1 MPLAILAGPD
11 VVVENGAYPFLTT
24 KTSKIFTMN
33 TQDETTALKNNK
45 ELFVKMVVSNWELQ
59 NQRLNGW
66 LSKLSDERLL
76 EPVAE
81 GKNRAV
87 YLLGHLVAVND
98 GMISLLGL
106 GERLYP
112 ELDDLFLKNPDRAF
126 DEIPTVADLKTKWTN
141 LNATLTRYF
150 AELDAD
156 EWFGKHNAISDEDFA
171 REPHRNKLNILINRT
186 NHEAYHLGQLIFLKA

>member
-1 MPLAILAGPD
+1 
-11 VVVENGAYPFLTT
+11 
-24 KTSKIFTMN
+24 MN
-33 TQDETTALKNNK
+33 TQEETTALKANRQ
-45 ELFVKMVVSNWELQ
+45 LFIKMVVSNWELQ

-66 LSKLSDERLL
+66 LSKISDERLS
-76 EPVAE
+76 EPVAD

-87 YLLGHLVAVND
+87 YLLGHLIAVND

-112 ELDDLFLKNPDRAF
+112 ELDELFVKNPDRTF
-126 DEIPTVADLKTKWTN
+126 DQIPPVAELKAKWAN
-141 LNATLTRYF
+141 LNEVLSRYF
-150 AELDAD
+150 AGLDAE
-156 EWFGKHNAISDEDFA
+156 EWFKKHNAVSDEDFA

>member
-1 MPLAILAGPD
+1 MI
-11 VVVENGAYPFLTT
+11 
-24 KTSKIFTMN
+24 M
-33 TQDETTALKNNK
+33 QDETTALKASK
-45 ELFVKMVVSNWELQ
+45 ELFIKMVVSNWELQ
-59 NQRLNGW
+59 NQRLNAW
-66 LSKLSDERLL
+66 LAKLPEERLS

-112 ELDDLFLKNPDRAF
+112 ELDELFVKNPDRAF
-126 DEIPTVADLKTKWTN
+126 DQLPTVSELKAKWAN
-141 LNATLTRYF
+141 LNEVLNRHF

-156 EWFGKHNAISDEDFA
+156 EWFKKHNAVSDEDFA

>member
-1 MPLAILAGPD
+1 
-11 VVVENGAYPFLTT
+11 
-24 KTSKIFTMN
+24 MN
-33 TQDETTALKNNK
+33 TQDETTALKAAR
-45 ELFVKMVVSNWELQ
+45 EVFVKMVVSNWELQ

-66 LSKLSDERLL
+66 LAKLPEERLA

-87 YLLGHLVAVND
+87 YLLGHLIAVND

-112 ELDDLFLKNPDRAF
+112 ELDALFVQNPDRTF
-126 DEIPTVADLKTKWTN
+126 DEIPSVADLKAKWAN
-141 LNATLTRYF
+141 LNAVLTGYF
-150 AELDAD
+150 AELDPE
-156 EWFGKHNAISDEDFA
+156 EWFRKHNAISDEDFA

>member
-1 MPLAILAGPD
+1 M
-11 VVVENGAYPFLTT
+11 
-24 KTSKIFTMN
+24 S
-33 TQDETTALKNNK
+33 TQNETTTLKNSK

-66 LSKLSDERLL
+66 LAQLSDERLL

-112 ELDDLFLKNPDRAF
+112 ELDEIFVKNPDRTF
-126 DEIPTVADLKTKWTN
+126 DEIPTVADLKTKWAN
-141 LNATLTRYF
+141 LNVVLTRYF
-150 AELDAD
+150 TELDAD
-156 EWFGKHNAISDEDFA
+156 EWFGKHNAVSQEDFA

>member
-1 MPLAILAGPD
+1 M
-11 VVVENGAYPFLTT
+11 
-24 KTSKIFTMN
+24 S
-33 TQDETTALKNNK
+33 TQNETTTLKNSK

-66 LSKLSDERLL
+66 LAQLSDERLL

-87 YLLGHLVAVND
+87 YLLGHLIAVND

-112 ELDDLFLKNPDRAF
+112 ELDEIFVKNPDRTF
-126 DEIPTVADLKTKWTN
+126 DEIPTVADLKTKWAN
-141 LNATLTRYF
+141 LNAVLTRYF
-150 AELDAD
+150 TELDAD
-156 EWFGKHNAISDEDFA
+156 EWFGKHNAVSQENFA

>member
-1 MPLAILAGPD
+1 MSTQNEAI
-11 VVVENGAYPFLTT
+11 
-24 KTSKIFTMN
+24 
-33 TQDETTALKNNK
+33 ALKDSK
-45 ELFVKMVVSNWELQ
+45 ELFIKMVVSNWELQ

-66 LSKLSDERLL
+66 LAQLPDERLL

-98 GMISLLGL
+98 GMIALLGL

-112 ELDDLFLKNPDRAF
+112 ELDELFVKNPDRKF
-126 DEIPTVADLKTKWTN
+126 DEIPTVAELKEKWTN
-141 LNATLTRYF
+141 LNAVLTRYF
-150 AELDAD
+150 TDLDAG
-156 EWFGKHNAISDEDFA
+156 EWFRRHNAVSEEDFA

>member
-1 MPLAILAGPD
+1 M
-11 VVVENGAYPFLTT
+11 
-24 KTSKIFTMN
+24 S
-33 TQDETTALKNNK
+33 TQDETTALKASK
-45 ELFVKMVVSNWELQ
+45 ELFIKMVVSNWELQ

-66 LSKLSDERLL
+66 LAKLPEERLS

-87 YLLGHLVAVND
+87 YLLGHLIAVND
-98 GMISLLGL
+98 GIIPLLGL

-112 ELDDLFLKNPDRAF
+112 ELDELFVKNPDRTF
-126 DEIPTVADLKTKWTN
+126 DDIPPVAELKAKWTN
-141 LNATLTRYF
+141 LNAVLTRYF
-150 AELDAD
+150 ADLDAD
-156 EWFGKHNAISDEDFA
+156 EWFRKHNAVSDEDFA

>member
-1 MPLAILAGPD
+1 MRSLAGQMLLSKTEPIH
-11 VVVENGAYPFLTT
+11 FLTT
-24 KTSKIFTMN
+24 NHQETFIMS
-33 TQDETTALKNNK
+33 TQNEATALKDSK
-45 ELFVKMVVSNWELQ
+45 ALFVKMVVSNWELQ

-66 LSKLSDERLL
+66 LAQLPDERLL

-98 GMISLLGL
+98 GMIALLGL

-112 ELDDLFLKNPDRAF
+112 ELDELFVKNPDRKF
-126 DEIPTVADLKTKWTN
+126 DKIPTVAELKAKWTN
-141 LNATLTRYF
+141 LNAVLTRYF

-156 EWFGKHNAISDEDFA
+156 EWFGKHNAVSDEDFA

>member
-1 MPLAILAGPD
+1 
-11 VVVENGAYPFLTT
+11 
-24 KTSKIFTMN
+24 MN
-33 TQDETTALKNNK
+33 TQDETTALRAAR
-45 ELFVKMVVSNWELQ
+45 ELFVRMVVSNWELQ

-66 LSKLSDERLL
+66 LAKLPEERLA

-87 YLLGHLVAVND
+87 YLLGHLIAVND

-112 ELDDLFLKNPDRAF
+112 ELDHLFVKNPDRTF
-126 DEIPTVADLKTKWTN
+126 EEIPSVADLKAQWAN
-141 LNATLTRYF
+141 LNAVLTRYF
-150 AELDAD
+150 AELDAE
-156 EWFGKHNAISDEDFA
+156 EWFTKHNAISDEDFA

>member
-1 MPLAILAGPD
+1 MD
-11 VVVENGAYPFLTT
+11 
-24 KTSKIFTMN
+24 
-33 TQDETTALKNNK
+33 TQDETTALK
-45 ELFVKMVVSNWELQ
+45 EARALFIKMVVSNWELQ

-66 LSKLSDERLL
+66 LAKLPEERLS

-87 YLLGHLVAVND
+87 YLLGHLIAVND

-112 ELDDLFLKNPDRAF
+112 ELDELFVKNPDRTFA
-126 DEIPTVADLKTKWTN
+126 EIPSVTDLKAKWAN
-141 LNATLTRYF
+141 LNAALTRYF
-150 AELDAD
+150 AELDPE
-156 EWFGKHNAISDEDFA
+156 EWFSKHNAVSDEDFA

>member
-1 MPLAILAGPD
+1 MQHEA
-11 VVVENGAYPFLTT
+11 
-24 KTSKIFTMN
+24 
-33 TQDETTALKNNK
+33 TALKESR

-66 LSKLSDERLL
+66 LSKISDQRLSQ
-76 EPVAE
+76 PVAE

-87 YLLGHLVAVND
+87 YLLGHLIAVND

-112 ELDDLFLKNPDRAF
+112 ELDELFVKNPDHTFDQIPPVSELRAQW
-126 DEIPTVADLKTKWTN
+126 AN
-141 LNATLTRYF
+141 LNQVLSGYF
-150 AELDAD
+150 AELGAE
-156 EWFGKHNAISDEDFA
+156 EWFKKHNAISDEDFA

>member
-1 MPLAILAGPD
+1 
-11 VVVENGAYPFLTT
+11 
-24 KTSKIFTMN
+24 MN
-33 TQDETTALKNNK
+33 TLDETTALKASK
-45 ELFVKMVVSNWELQ
+45 EIFIKMVVSNWELQ

-66 LSKLSDERLL
+66 LAKMPDERLS

-81 GKNRAV
+81 GKNRAI
-87 YLLGHLVAVND
+87 YLLGHLIAVND

-112 ELDDLFLKNPDRAF
+112 ELDEIFVKNPDQAF
-126 DEIPTVADLKTKWTN
+126 ADIPSAGELKAQWAN
-141 LNATLTRYF
+141 LNGVLTDYF
-150 AELDAD
+150 AGLDA
-156 EWFGKHNAISDEDFA
+156 EQWFTKHSAISEEDFA

>member
-1 MPLAILAGPD
+1 
-11 VVVENGAYPFLTT
+11 
-24 KTSKIFTMN
+24 MN
-33 TQDETTALKNNK
+33 TLEETTALKANK
-45 ELFVKMVVSNWELQ
+45 EVFIKMVVSNWELQ

-66 LSKLSDERLL
+66 LAKISDERLS

-81 GKNRAV
+81 GKNRAI
-87 YLLGHLVAVND
+87 YLLGHLIAVND

-112 ELDDLFLKNPDRAF
+112 ELDEIFLKNPDRAF
-126 DEIPTVADLKTKWTN
+126 ADIPTAAELKAQWAN
-141 LNATLTRYF
+141 LNRVLTEYF
-150 AELDAD
+150 AALDAD
-156 EWFGKHNAISDEDFA
+156 QWFTKHNAISEEDFA

>member
-1 MPLAILAGPD
+1 MLLSEMESIR
-11 VVVENGAYPFLTT
+11 FLTINHQET
-24 KTSKIFTMN
+24 FNMS
-33 TQDETTALKNNK
+33 TQNETTALKTSK

-66 LSKLSDERLL
+66 LAQLTDERLL

-98 GMISLLGL
+98 GMIALLGL

-112 ELDDLFLKNPDRAF
+112 ELDEPFVKNPDRTF
-126 DEIPTVADLKTKWTN
+126 DEIPTVAELKEKWAN
-141 LNATLTRYF
+141 LNAVLTRYF

-156 EWFGKHNAISDEDFA
+156 EWFAKHNAISEEAFA
-171 REPHRNKLNILINRT
+171 QEPHRNKLNILINRT

>member
-1 MPLAILAGPD
+1 
-11 VVVENGAYPFLTT
+11 
-24 KTSKIFTMN
+24 MN
-33 TQDETTALKNNK
+33 TQDETTALKASK

-66 LSKLSDERLL
+66 LGKLTDERLS

-87 YLLGHLVAVND
+87 YLLGHLIAVND

-112 ELDDLFLKNPDRAF
+112 ELDELFVKNADRTF
-126 DEIPTVADLKTKWTN
+126 EEIPSVAELKAKWAN
-141 LNATLTRYF
+141 LNQVLSRYF
-150 AELDAD
+150 AALDAD
-156 EWFGKHNAISDEDFA
+156 EWFKKHSAIPDEDFA

>member
-1 MPLAILAGPD
+1 MNTLDEANAL
-11 VVVENGAYPFLTT
+11 
-24 KTSKIFTMN
+24 KTS
-33 TQDETTALKNNK
+33 Q
-45 ELFVKMVVSNWELQ
+45 ELFIKMVVSNWELQ

-66 LSKLSDERLL
+66 LSKLSDERLM

-106 GERLYP
+106 GQRLYP
-112 ELDDLFLKNPDRAF
+112 ELDDIFVRNADRTF
-126 DEIPTVADLKTKWTN
+126 EEIPSVEELKVKWAH
-141 LNATLTRYF
+141 LNETLSRYF
-150 AELDAD
+150 AGLDAT
-156 EWFGKHNAISDEDFA
+156 EWFTKHQAISEEDFA

>member
-1 MPLAILAGPD
+1 
-11 VVVENGAYPFLTT
+11 
-24 KTSKIFTMN
+24 MN
-33 TQDETTALKNNK
+33 MQDETTALKAAR
-45 ELFVKMVVSNWELQ
+45 ELFIKMVVSNWELQ

-66 LSKLSDERLL
+66 LAKLPEERLS

-81 GKNRAV
+81 GKNRAI
-87 YLLGHLVAVND
+87 YLLGHLIAVND

-112 ELDDLFLKNPDRAF
+112 ELDEVFVKNPDRAF
-126 DEIPTVADLKTKWTN
+126 EQLPPVDQLKTQWAN
-141 LNATLTRYF
+141 LNAVLTNYF
-150 AELDAD
+150 SGLDAE
-156 EWFGKHNAISDEDFA
+156 EWFKKHNAVSDEDFA

>member
-1 MPLAILAGPD
+1 MSTLNEA
-11 VVVENGAYPFLTT
+11 
-24 KTSKIFTMN
+24 
-33 TQDETTALKNNK
+33 TALKDSK
-45 ELFVKMVVSNWELQ
+45 ALFVKMVVSNWELQ

-66 LSKLSDERLL
+66 LAQLSDERLL

-98 GMISLLGL
+98 GMIALLGL

-112 ELDDLFLKNPDRAF
+112 ELDELFVKNPDRKF
-126 DEIPTVADLKTKWTN
+126 DKIPTVAELKAKWTN
-141 LNATLTRYF
+141 LNAVLSRYF

-156 EWFGKHNAISDEDFA
+156 EWFGKHNAVSDEDFA

>member
-1 MPLAILAGPD
+1 
-11 VVVENGAYPFLTT
+11 
-24 KTSKIFTMN
+24 MN
-33 TQDETTALKNNK
+33 TQDETTALNAART
-45 ELFVKMVVSNWELQ
+45 LFVKMVVSNWELQ

-66 LSKLSDERLL
+66 LAKLPEERLS

-87 YLLGHLVAVND
+87 YLLGHLIAVND

-112 ELDDLFLKNPDRAF
+112 ELDEAFVKNPDRTF
-126 DEIPTVADLKTKWTN
+126 DEIPPIAELKAKWTN
-141 LNATLTRYF
+141 LNAVLTRYF
-150 AELDAD
+150 AELDAE
-156 EWFGKHNAISDEDFA
+156 EWFNKHNAVSEADFA